1 MTLTSKITC
10 DDIRKKLNGTV
21 TGSTYTFW
29 DQDYTSG
36 SLQSQV
42 DDSTNYLYN
51 VLGRTLMEDTTEI
64 TDAIIT
70 TAQLAYASFLTIVSL
85 SGGVVTEGFNW
96 EAGVKVENPKM
107 LEAYKNIADAFKES
121 YNRIIAQIQPMVF
134 SDETDQPTYHDT
146 ATSPM

>member
-10 DDIRKKLNGTV
+10 DNIRGKLNGTV
-21 TGSTYTFW
+21 TGSTYWFW
-29 DQDYTSG
+29 DQTYTSG
-36 SLQSQV
+36 SLQQQV

-51 VLGRTLMEDTTEI
+51 ILGRTLMEDTTEI

-107 LEAYKNIADAFKES
+107 LEAYKNLIEGFKSS
-121 YNRIIAQIQPMVF
+121 YMLLISQIQPLSF
-134 SDETDQPTYHDT
+134 TDETDQPTYHDT
-146 ATSPM
+146 ATSLM